1 MNKQALAFISMFTL
15 VLMLSIYYVSLET
28 IPPQSNTPVSDITS
42 VMAVLNEQNQEKKD
56 TLVLQLKEQLASSE
70 TSEEKKKEVLSKIE
84 TIENSKQTEEKIVA
98 ALEQKGFKSV
108 VNIEDDIVKTSVFE
122 VEKSNEKAAEIMRLI
137 YPLISSNQTIELVFS
152 VNVKGKCHLL

>member
-122 VEKSNEKAAEIMRLI
+122 VEKSNEKAAEIKIGRA
-137 YPLISSNQTIELVFS
+137 SCRERV
-152 VNVKGKCHLL
+152 

>member
-1 MNKQALAFISMFTL
+1 MQGGFFMNKQALAFISMFTL

-42 VMAVLNEQNQEKKD
+42 VMDVLNEQNQEKKD

-152 VNVKGKCHLL
+152 

>member
-98 ALEQKGFKSV
+98 ALEQNGFKSV

-152 VNVKGKCHLL
+152 

>member
-28 IPPQSNTPVSDITS
+28 IPPQSNTPVSDISS

-152 VNVKGKCHLL
+152 

>member
-1 MNKQALAFISMFTL
+1 MQGGFFMNKQALAFISMFTL

-28 IPPQSNTPVSDITS
+28 IPPQSNTPVSDISS

-152 VNVKGKCHLL
+152 

>member
-28 IPPQSNTPVSDITS
+28 IPPQSNTPVSDVTS

-152 VNVKGKCHLL
+152 

>member
-1 MNKQALAFISMFTL
+1 MQGGFFMNKQALAFISMFTL

-56 TLVLQLKEQLASSE
+56 ILVLQLKEQLASSE

-108 VNIEDDIVKTSVFE
+108 VNIEDDIVKTNVFE

-152 VNVKGKCHLL
+152 

>member
-1 MNKQALAFISMFTL
+1 MQGGFFMNKQALAFISMFTL

-84 TIENSKQTEEKIVA
+84 TIENSKQTEEKIVD

-152 VNVKGKCHLL
+152 

>member
-84 TIENSKQTEEKIVA
+84 TIENSKLTEEKIVA

-152 VNVKGKCHLL
+152 

>member
-1 MNKQALAFISMFTL
+1 MQGGFFMNKQALAFISMFTL

-152 VNVKGKCHLL
+152 

>member
-152 VNVKGKCHLL
+152 

>member
-1 MNKQALAFISMFTL
+1 MQGGFFMNKQALAFISMFTL

-28 IPPQSNTPVSDITS
+28 IPPQSNTPVNDITS

-84 TIENSKQTEEKIVA
+84 TIENSKLTEEKIVA

-152 VNVKGKCHLL
+152 

>member
-42 VMAVLNEQNQEKKD
+42 DMAVLNEQNQEKKD
-56 TLVLQLKEQLASSE
+56 ALVLQLKEQLASSE

-152 VNVKGKCHLL
+152 

>member
-1 MNKQALAFISMFTL
+1 MQGGFFMNKQALAFISMFTL

-84 TIENSKQTEEKIVA
+84 TIENSKLTEEKIVA

-152 VNVKGKCHLL
+152 

>member
-1 MNKQALAFISMFTL
+1 MQGGFFMNKQALAFISMFTL

-70 TSEEKKKEVLSKIE
+70 TSEEKKKEVISKIE
-84 TIENSKQTEEKIVA
+84 KIENSKQTEEKIVA

-152 VNVKGKCHLL
+152 

>member
-84 TIENSKQTEEKIVA
+84 TIENSKQTEEKIVD

-152 VNVKGKCHLL
+152 

>member
-1 MNKQALAFISMFTL
+1 MQGGFFMNKQALAFISMFTL

-108 VNIEDDIVKTSVFE
+108 VNIEDDIVKTSIFE

-152 VNVKGKCHLL
+152 

>member
-108 VNIEDDIVKTSVFE
+108 VNIEDDIVKTSIFE

-152 VNVKGKCHLL
+152 

>member
-1 MNKQALAFISMFTL
+1 MQGGFFMNKQALAFISMFTL

-84 TIENSKQTEEKIVA
+84 TIENSKQTEEKIFA

-152 VNVKGKCHLL
+152 